1 MPLGGKLWGAFE
13 VLRAR
18 SLGACWALT
27 SRPSTRTPGTLD
39 PPDPGTL
46 TPDHPTPD
54 PWTGPAFGPSGLLDI
69 VFHALW
75 ALKPCDPH

>member
-27 SRPSTRTPGTLD
+27 SRPSTRTPGT
-39 PPDPGTL
+39 
-46 TPDHPTPD
+46 PDHPTPD

-75 ALKPCDPH
+75 ALKPCDPY